1 MAFLANIRRF
11 HRNNVETL
19 RRSPLAEIS
28 GAFGDLG
35 TLLPLMITLA
45 VNGSISLST
54 TLVFSGIFNLVTGV
68 VFGIPLPVQ
77 PMKVNPNSSRGFFFF
92 LTRSRYHPPGRA
104 HTVTLLWTGHSA
116 PLSLLFPPFSIAWL
130 VENRHAA
137 T

>member
-19 RRSPLAEIS
+19 RRAPLAEIS

-77 PMKVNPNSSRGFFFF
+77 PMKVNPNSSRGFFFLNTF
-92 LTRSRYHPPGRA
+92 ALSPTRAGTYSNITMDGTFSPAVP
-104 HTVTLLWTGHSA
+104 S
-116 PLSLLFPPFSIAWL
+116 FPPFL
-130 VENRHAA
+130 NRVVG
-137 T
+137 

>member
-92 LTRSRYHPPGRA
+92 KHVCVITHPG
-104 HTVTLLWTGHSA
+104 GH
-116 PLSLLFPPFSIAWL
+116 IQ
-130 VENRHAA
+130 
-137 T
+137 